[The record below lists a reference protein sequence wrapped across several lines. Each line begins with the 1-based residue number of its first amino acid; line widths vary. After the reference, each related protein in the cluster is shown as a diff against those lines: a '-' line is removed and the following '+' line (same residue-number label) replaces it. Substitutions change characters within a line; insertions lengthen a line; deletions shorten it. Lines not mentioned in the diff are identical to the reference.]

1 MKTITKF
8 LTLVLSLFCVFGLVS
23 PVYAEGEDT
32 NSSTENNV
40 TVELKNGN
48 SVVYSV
54 SDDYYFIE
62 TGYTYFFDIT
72 DPTFAGLKFDT
83 QTAAEKDGFF
93 KWYGGGADYDKYGFG
108 IEPLKTGE
116 TTVEYYPGMYKHV
129 YVSEDALESAQ
140 LIESEFLNL
149 AKDYSVA
156 SSDEDA
162 TEALNALMVQA
173 IQKTNIPTE
182 YVRYEV
188 GKESDFELKENEYY
202 YAINLGVAGLDAA
215 VTVTVDPTKKA
226 TSNTEVTDV
235 TASSS
240 VDASTVVKNA
250 MNNNVFTEEQVA
262 AINDG
267 ADTEVK
273 TVIGKIESTAED
285 KSLVEA
291 QLNSTNKIA
300 MYLDL
305 KVVASVTKDGNKVGE
320 DVTVSETGTP
330 VKFTVA
336 LDDSLINTK
345 NTVDRTYQVVR
356 IHNGVVDVL
365 PATFDADSKTI
376 TFETD
381 KFSTYALMYTD
392 TPKASKTPA
401 TADGMNVTVYGGVA
415 VISVLTVGL
424 LFFFKKRNA

>member
-23 PVYAEGEDT
+23 PVYAEGE
-32 NSSTENNV
+32 EI
-40 TVELKNGN
+40 
-48 SVVYSV
+48 SV
-54 SDDYYFIE
+54 SLYNSDQKELYGSMSTSYVVEVGKSYNIK
-62 TGYTYFFDIT
+62 IT
-72 DPTFAGLKFDT
+72 DPSLVGPQIDYKETV
-83 QTAAEKDGFF
+83 EKDGFF
-93 KWYGGGADYDKYGFG
+93 EWSGGGADYDEYGFG
-108 IEPLKTGE
+108 IKPLKTGE
-116 TTVEYYPGMYKHV
+116 TTIEVYPGMYRHICV
-129 YVSEDALESAQ
+129 VEDSMKVVESV
-140 LIESEFLNL
+140 ESEFLSL
-149 AKDYSVA
+149 TKDFTVA
-156 SSDEDA
+156 SKDEDA
-162 TEALNALMVQA
+162 SQALNALLKQA
-173 IQKTNIPTE
+173 VEN
-182 YVRYEV
+182 V
-188 GKESDFELKENEYY
+188 GVPFDCEGADSYGFYIVKPGYLNEGFNDDYY
-202 YAINLGVAGLDAA
+202 YAIEFGNCGLDSGLN
-215 VTVTVDPTKKA
+215 VTVDPTKK
-226 TSNTEVTDV
+226 TISNTEVTDV

-273 TVIGKIESTAED
+273 TVIGKIEPTAED

-320 DVTVSETGTP
+320 DVTVSETGTS

-336 LDDSLINTK
+336 LDDSFINTK
-345 NTVDRTYQVVR
+345 NTIDRTYQVVR

-401 TADGMNVTVYGGVA
+401 TADGMNATLYGGVA
-415 VISVLTVGL
+415 VISVLAVGL